1 MSSLESIAYA
11 VLVTLAAAL
20 GLVAAFYALR
30 VLGRLLILPVDAIC
44 DWIDS
49 LPVDGDRR

>member
-1 MSSLESIAYA
+1 MSGMESIAYA
-11 VLVTLAAAL
+11 ALVTFGAL
-20 GLVAAFYALR
+20 VGLVLAFYALR
-30 VLGRLLILPVDAIC
+30 VLGRLLMLPVDAIC